1 MCMVINKKTGIAWF
15 SVLLIIF
22 LILIAVL
29 EAEHPKKEDVFS
41 KSIPN
46 GFGVSVHYT
55 GNMIDTDLIKDAGF
69 KVVRKDIFWSQ
80 VEQEKGIFD
89 FKTTG
94 YDDLTNSL
102 VENEIRPYYILGYS
116 NKLYENN
123 RSIVTQ
129 SGREAYINYV
139 DKVTSRYKN
148 KGIIWEIWNEPNIQY
163 WETKPNFYDYSTL
176 IKEASKVIKNNDPTG
191 TVVAPALSGLSD
203 ESLTWLDKI
212 LKTGTL
218 DYIDGLSVHPYR
230 TQTPETVISDYKKLR
245 TLLSKYSDKN
255 ITLISGEWG
264 YSTAQGTGTNNFNEY
279 TQANY
284 LVRMFLINLLS
295 DVPISIWYGW
305 KNDGTDISNKEQN
318 YGIVQNDIKMS
329 KKAYLAVNAL
339 NHNLNGYELKERI
352 DVGDPNDYVLRFVNE
367 NNDSVIVFWTSKE
380 AHKTTIPFNSKG
392 GRVLSTFGEKIG
404 DISKGSQITL
414 HIINSPKYIII
425 TPKTRS

>member
-1 MCMVINKKTGIAWF
+1 MVINKKTGIAWF